1 MLKLS
6 SDLLP
11 ALKGEAWV
19 SEMSKQ
25 SFGFWA
31 CNFQLFQSSFL
42 SFLPD
47 FSFLSTSWGAF
58 GVNDASTQSYHNPV
72 TTA

>member
-42 SFLPD
+42 SLPPQI
-47 FSFLSTSWGAF
+47 FHSFQLHGELL
-58 GVNDASTQSYHNPV
+58 V
-72 TTA
+72 

>member
-1 MLKLS
+1 
-6 SDLLP
+6 
-11 ALKGEAWV
+11 
-19 SEMSKQ
+19 MSKQ

-42 SFLPD
+42 SLPPD

-58 GVNDASTQSYHNPV
+58 GVNDAPTQSYHNPA